1 MANEDSFIDEVT
13 DEVRRERLF
22 GYIRRFGW
30 IAVVLVL
37 ILVGGAAWNEF
48 RKASIRADAEARGDA
63 ILAALEA
70 DGVTARASGVA
81 AVDGEGDTEAVLAML
96 AANQAELDG
105 PSLGAALDRLAAV
118 ARDPAIAPVYR
129 DLATLKAVLLKAGS
143 TSPQDRIQHL
153 EPLTIPGAPFRPLAL
168 EAIAYAHVEAGEEA
182 EAISILTDLLA
193 DADATEGLRQRAAQ
207 LIVAL
212 GGELDAG

>member
-81 AVDGEGDTEAVLAML
+81 AVEARAIPKRFLPCSPPIRQSLMGRPSALPSTGSKRWPEIPQSPRSTATSPSSRRSFSMPMQLA
-96 AANQAELDG
+96 
-105 PSLGAALDRLAAV
+105 
-118 ARDPAIAPVYR
+118 
-129 DLATLKAVLLKAGS
+129 
-143 TSPQDRIQHL
+143 PQDRIQRL

-168 EAIAYAHVEAGEEA
+168 EVIAYAHAEAGEEG
-182 EAISILTDLLA
+182 EAIAILTDLLA